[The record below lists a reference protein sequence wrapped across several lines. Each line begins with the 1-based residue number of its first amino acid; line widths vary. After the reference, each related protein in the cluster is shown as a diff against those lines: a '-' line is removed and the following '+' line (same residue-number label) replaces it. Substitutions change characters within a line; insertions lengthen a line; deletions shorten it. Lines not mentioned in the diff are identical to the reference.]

1 MSVCVCVWRTSCAGV
16 GFNCVAHFA
25 CQYQHTIH
33 CSYYRPTSTPTSDR
47 ETHTHLHT
55 QSNVLHLSSAKISY
69 TNFNSVSNNKQN
81 TQQLKH
87 TNTPTPTNSHSQS
100 YTVTHSLT
108 HTHTDVHSS
117 IVPAVCPPGQVSTN
131 VHVNIMRSTRDTAQY
146 DNSQTHSH
154 TYTRT

>member
-1 MSVCVCVWRTSCAGV
+1 MCVWRTSCAGV

-47 ETHTHLHT
+47 EIHTVTHTYT
-55 QSNVLHLSSAKISY
+55 QTSVLHLSSAKISY

-100 YTVTHSLT
+100 YTVTHT
-108 HTHTDVHSS
+108 QTAVHSRETGTPPATAFSFPHFARCLPAWAS
-117 IVPAVCPPGQVSTN
+117 INKCSRE
-131 VHVNIMRSTRDTAQY
+131 HHEVNA
-146 DNSQTHSH
+146 
-154 TYTRT
+154 